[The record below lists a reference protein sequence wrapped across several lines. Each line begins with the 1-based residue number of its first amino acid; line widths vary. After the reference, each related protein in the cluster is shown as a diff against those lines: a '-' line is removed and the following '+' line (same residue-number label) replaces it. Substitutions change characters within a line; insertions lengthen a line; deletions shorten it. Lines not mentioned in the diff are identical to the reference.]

1 MFEFNL
7 NLTLQIQLE
16 KITNTYAH
24 PVILKKLNLVQ
35 PVCKDMSCY
44 ALLRYDIYCIYCS

>member
-16 KITNTYAH
+16 KITNTYSH
-24 PVILKKLNLVQ
+24 PVIHIRPIKIPNKSNDLK
-35 PVCKDMSCY
+35 
-44 ALLRYDIYCIYCS
+44 I